1 MLLLLIAGGIL
12 SFRLLKHHVSNVEII
27 STDGTT
33 KFTLEDATYEEI
45 KSAPF
50 SLNFRIG
57 NINTFYVS
65 LVESKPYYLY
75 TLNEDGS
82 RCREEGDFYLFC
94 KDGHYFYLDMGNVYA
109 DLVEAVMEI
118 NTRGKGYVM
127 ISPFSEPSL
136 RAAKDVFFSWEDT
149 WGLFSFEDL
158 VEFYERTAPEHYRVD
173 EAAKS
178 IHVDMYEPDGGWLK
192 EAVTLS
198 AAENGVVLSVRSEGA
213 D

>member
-1 MLLLLIAGGIL
+1 MNAKIKKGIVGGLLFLLIAGGIL

-33 KFTLEDATYEEI
+33 KFTLENATYEEI

-50 SLNFRIG
+50 ALNFRIG
-57 NINTFYVS
+57 NINTFYAS
-65 LVESKPYYLY
+65 LVENNPYYLY

-94 KDGHYFYLDMGNVYA
+94 KDGHYFYLDMGSVYA
-109 DLVEAVMEI
+109 DLVESVMEI
-118 NTRGKGYVM
+118 N
-127 ISPFSEPSL
+127 
-136 RAAKDVFFSWEDT
+136 T

-158 VEFYERTAPEHYRVD
+158 AEFYERTAPEHYRVD

-178 IHVDMYEPDGGWLK
+178 IHVDMYEPDGGWRK

-198 AAENGVVLSVRSEGA
+198 AAENGVVLSVSPEYT